1 MICKLFFEKIKK
13 IQKKLVKML
22 DFTKKHG
29 IMISRNMVKPVSQ
42 IKKRRCSVIEKIY
55 EIVSGNNLIV
65 KYGVYENE
73 ETETLVGLTETR
85 KKYIDYL
92 GGGSPDP
99 LVAVSVTVY
108 AASYI
113 AGLNEALRIQ
123 SALKNYGYSIYE
135 EIESEYDRQ
144 INKYTI
150 KFAISE
156 N

>member
-1 MICKLFFEKIKK
+1 M
-13 IQKKLVKML
+13 
-22 DFTKKHG
+22 
-29 IMISRNMVKPVSQ
+29 
-42 IKKRRCSVIEKIY
+42 IEKIY